1 MTTLN
6 ETAQPQISGLT
17 KIWRQ
22 MPVLLK
28 AILMIALVG
37 IVGANGISVFLAAL
51 PMPLSLIAMIAY
63 LFLYWKFFSG
73 SWGPKKTAETRKK
86 YFRAGSLSPKLWKWS
101 LLLAALFVL
110 VFQSSLVV
118 TFRLVQFP
126 ADRFS
131 QGFGLESQ
139 PLWMAWAVIL
149 IAALSAGLTE
159 ETGFRG
165 YGLVPLQKR
174 YGQVLANI
182 MISGMFVV
190 FHLNQ
195 AWAPPLLLHLFIL
208 SFMMGEIAYATGS
221 LLPGII
227 AHTVLD
233 IVNFSYWWTDIAGRF
248 DYQPI
253 AITGIDLHFLVW
265 SVLFI
270 VSGVF
275 LVLGLGKIKAVR
287 MEAESNW
294 ILTDRYQIK

>member
-86 YFRAGSLSPKLWKWS
+86 YFRAGSLSPMLWKWS